1 MRGTAFGTQETL
13 ESPNRFYYSPM
24 GITWIRD
31 VRHVL
36 TSYRLMQ
43 SRYDPEM
50 GNVIPERE
58 MKRRRLIVKIDRY
71 IYSAVAAGLI
81 TADEVPHLK
90 VKVRANNRWERRK
103 QPR

>member
-1 MRGTAFGTQETL
+1 
-13 ESPNRFYYSPM
+13 M

-81 TADEVPHLK
+81 TADEVPHFK
-90 VKVRANNRWERRK
+90 EKVRTNNKWERRK